1 MDPGNEAIMIPPRA
15 ELQYS
20 GPVVVMVGPNC
31 ASACEFFSYNMTIN
45 NRAAIVGQYPSEGA
59 GGSVEDFLMPED
71 ITVQLTIGRAV
82 GVDGTIHLEGTGV
95 VPDVRVP
102 VTLDTL
108 KKEANGEDV
117 VLAAAE
123 KVISQR

>member
-1 MDPGNEAIMIPPRA
+1 
-15 ELQYS
+15 
-20 GPVVVMVGPNC
+20 
-31 ASACEFFSYNMTIN
+31 MTIN
-45 NRAAIVGQYPSEGA
+45 NRAVIVGQYPSEGA

-82 GVDGTIHLEGTGV
+82 GVEGDIHLEGTGV

>member
-1 MDPGNEAIMIPPRA
+1 MCHRNFSSRNA
-15 ELQYS
+15 LQS
-20 GPVVVMVGPNC
+20 GLALFLALLAVL
-31 ASACEFFSYNMTIN
+31 SY
-45 NRAAIVGQYPSEGA
+45 AANAVAQDQTGQYPSEGA
-59 GGSVEDFLMPED
+59 GGSIEDFLMPED
-71 ITVQLTIGRAV
+71 ITVQLTVGRAV
-82 GVDGTIHLEGTGV
+82 GVDGSIHLEGTGV
-95 VPDVRVP
+95 VPTVRVP